1 MNGCETRYPCRRFQA
16 DNGPLG
22 RRTVRAA
29 ELDCGQCEG
38 CKGTTECSRWY
49 LHKFRAT
56 YTTTLL
62 RNGVDARTV
71 MAFTGHEDLATVSTL
86 FSARGRSTYASQ
98 DKQDCLGITSSSP
111 PLGTL
116 APDVAETMG
125 MLSNAPSVVDLISSS
140 GRTRTYNPSINS
152 RRRCAGAH

>member
-1 MNGCETRYPCRRFQA
+1 
-16 DNGPLG
+16 
-22 RRTVRAA
+22 VRAA

-71 MAFTGHEDLATVSTL
+71 MAFTGHEDLATVLRYLAPAGDQPMQAKISKI
-86 FSARGRSTYASQ
+86 AW
-98 DKQDCLGITSSSP
+98 GITSSSP